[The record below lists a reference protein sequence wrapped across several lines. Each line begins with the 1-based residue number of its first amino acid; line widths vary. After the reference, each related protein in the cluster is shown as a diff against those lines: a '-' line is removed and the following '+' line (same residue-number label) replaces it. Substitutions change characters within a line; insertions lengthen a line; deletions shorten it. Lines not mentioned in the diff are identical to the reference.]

1 MRDNIID
8 VSSLIGFVL
17 SETVLCVEWQMLKSA
32 YNIDPRSS
40 VVTLIQHADI
50 SLYLQNC
57 IMFQT

>member
-1 MRDNIID
+1 MRDTIID

-40 VVTLIQHADI
+40 VVTLIQHSDLEL
-50 SLYLQNC
+50 SLQNC
-57 IMFQT
+57 IMLQT